1 MTRVAHMQDQ
11 LNWALIRGGPPYR
24 LATTLRQILPPL
36 KSTRGQLEQVKA
48 LCGQVLVNLEQRLA
62 VLVDS
67 KSLLSRTRPDTE
79 PRPPVLQEVEELG
92 PHQERELACAVAVL
106 WDEFLSDM
114 GGPGGFTAVS
124 EAERESYIVGLRHS
138 ADQVRST
145 AGSERRHYALAPELM
160 ADYTEAL
167 AKIEHTK
174 LDKALAAVLADLAT
188 RGHLLRKAARNL
200 HSRPKLVEV

>member
-1 MTRVAHMQDQ
+1 MQDQ
-11 LNWALIRGGPPYR
+11 LNWALTRGGAPYR
-24 LATTLRQILPPL
+24 LATTLRQMFPPL
-36 KSTRGQLEQVKA
+36 RPTRGQLEQVK
-48 LCGQVLVNLEQRLA
+48 VLSGRVLGNLEQRLA
-62 VLVDS
+62 LLMDREP
-67 KSLLSRTRPDTE
+67 LLSRTQPDTR
-79 PRPPVLQEVEELG
+79 PQPPVLQEVEELG

-124 EAERESYIVGLRHS
+124 EAERESYIAGLRQS
-138 ADQVRST
+138 AHQVRSK